1 MADKTEQIGFRGV
14 GIDMIA
20 DAAGPPDG
28 PPILFLHGSGQTRH
42 SWRKAVLEAAR
53 RGYRAITLDL
63 RGHGNTDWSPDHV
76 YSADLFVADIRGV
89 VEQIGGGPALVGASI
104 GGLVSMVVAASP
116 PPAIR
121 AAVLVDIAPIVQAEG
136 VAEVRDF
143 MANIQ
148 QGFATID
155 EAADAVAAFMP
166 HRPRPKDTAGLA
178 RNLRLRDGR
187 YYWHWDPAFHAQMAG
202 APGHLERSAALM
214 KKAAQ
219 TLVVP
224 TLLVRGGSSA
234 VVSEEGAKAFLALV
248 PHAEH
253 VDIAGARH
261 MVAGDANDM
270 FNDAVFTF
278 LDRHRAMAPEQ

>member
-1 MADKTEQIGFRGV
+1 MAEQTERIGFKGMD
-14 GIDMIA
+14 IDMVA
-20 DAAGPPDG
+20 DAAGPSDG
-28 PPILFLHGSGQTRH
+28 KPILFLHGSGQTRH
-42 SWRKAVLEAAR
+42 SWRKAVVEAAS

-63 RGHGNTDWSPDHV
+63 RGHGETDWSPDHA
-76 YSADLFVADIRGV
+76 YSTDLFVADIRSV
-89 VEQIGGGPALVGASI
+89 IDQIGRPPAMVGASI
-104 GGLVSMVVAASP
+104 GGLISMIVASAP
-116 PPAIR
+116 PPVVR
-121 AAVLVDIAPIVQAEG
+121 AAVLVDIAPVVQAEG

-148 QGFATID
+148 QGFATVD

-166 HRPRPKDTAGLA
+166 HRPRPKDNRGLA

-202 APGHLERSAALM
+202 APGHLERSAAFM
-214 KKAAQ
+214 KRAAE
-219 TLVVP
+219 TLGVP

-234 VVSEEGAKAFLALV
+234 VVSAEGARAFLELV

-261 MVAGDANDM
+261 MVAGDANDA
-270 FNDAVFTF
+270 FNVAVFDF
-278 LDRHRAMAPEQ
+278 LARRDTQ